1 MRLHQC
7 SPSNIAWPFS
17 LLPFASSGRSAQ
29 LQHNLSQADACLPNA
44 ASEPALCAGDLCN
57 AEHSPRPRVQEKDDS
72 DLEAPARRGAS
83 PSGLR
88 GLSSSAR
95 RVVTRL
101 PGAPHGTVSARMWL
115 LVAYLVVLHL
125 TVMFSFTKEHDLDA
139 LCVGYA
145 GKKALPGT

>member
-1 MRLHQC
+1 M
-7 SPSNIAWPFS
+7 
-17 LLPFASSGRSAQ
+17 
-29 LQHNLSQADACLPNA
+29 
-44 ASEPALCAGDLCN
+44 
-57 AEHSPRPRVQEKDDS
+57 
-72 DLEAPARRGAS
+72 EAPARRGAS
-83 PSGLR
+83 PAPAGLR

-101 PGAPHGTVSARMWL
+101 PGTAHGTVSARMWL